1 MVKSPQLH
9 VFLVGKSI
17 QIEGQKHDDCRSMS
31 CELGCGMAVLRI

>member
-1 MVKSPQLH
+1 MVKSPQFH

-31 CELGCGMAVLRI
+31 CELGYWMAALRI